1 MGLFAEKYR
10 KFTRYFYGTGAS
22 KIPLVKKVHSSIL
35 QSTVPEFITIYGY
48 KMFLDQ
54 SDDTTSYS
62 LMLDFETNEK
72 KILSKYISEGDVVVD
87 VGACLGY
94 YTLFFRSLVGKT
106 GKVIAFE
113 PDPRYF
119 TLLQKTINAN
129 KFENVEIYQKAVG
142 NKNSKIKLLSSDQI
156 GQSQISD
163 HGDIDIDCIRLDDYI
178 NSANFVKLDVEGYEI
193 EIFKG
198 MSNLLHQKIILMSE
212 FYVKL
217 LANHSN
223 PAEFFITLAKNGFSF
238 NDMRNNMQSIDESN
252 FMLKYNKESGA
263 TNILCIKK

>member
-1 MGLFAEKYR
+1 MGLFTEKYR

-62 LMLDFETNEK
+62 VMLDFETNEK

-129 KFENVEIYQKAVG
+129 KFENVVG
-142 NKNSKIKLLSSDQI
+142 Q
-156 GQSQISD
+156 D
-163 HGDIDIDCIRLDDYI
+163 HVI
-178 NSANFVKLDVEGYEI
+178 
-193 EIFKG
+193 
-198 MSNLLHQKIILMSE
+198 QT
-212 FYVKL
+212 
-217 LANHSN
+217 LANAISKNQIAHAYLFCG
-223 PAEFFITLAKNGFSF
+223 PRGVGKTTCARIFAELVNGD
-238 NDMRNNMQSIDESN
+238 NDPDNA
-252 FMLKYNKESGA
+252 YNIFELEGE
-263 TNILCIKK
+263 N